1 MEPYSKKATWAN
13 DWLEGGITLVKEGKE
28 LSFSMKHLLIEELED
43 FKNWLFN
50 IKESTLTSNY
60 FMFIDADLFFEVIEV
75 DGALTLR
82 IKHGYVEEAQII
94 IDTNIAELPE
104 FINLQI
110 ERINALLK
118 LFPCRCGLEHN
129 LFSKQV

>member
-1 MEPYSKKATWAN
+1 MEPFSKKANWAN

-50 IKESTLTSNY
+50 IKESTLTSYY

-82 IKHGYVEEAQII
+82 IKHGYVGEAQII
-94 IDTNIAELPE
+94 IDTNIADLPE
-104 FINLQI
+104 FIDLQI
-110 ERINALLK
+110 ERINALLER
-118 LFPCRCGLEHN
+118 FPCRCGLEHN